1 MGKAKPSRFK
11 ITTAM
16 VSTMLYNQIRDIDE

>member
-11 ITTAM
+11 ITTAV
-16 VSTMLYNQIRDIDE
+16 VSKMLNNQTRDVDA